1 MGFDDLRKEYTL
13 RELDERYALPD
24 PIAQFQIWF
33 NEAVGSGMIEPNA
46 MTLATVSRDGR
57 PSARVVLMKDFS
69 AEGFVFY
76 TNYESPK
83 GLDLDTTGLAALVFY
98 WPELE
103 RQVRIEGTATR
114 VADDEADAYFAGRP
128 RGAQLGAWAS
138 PQSRVI
144 DGRAELE
151 TRLAEVEQRFGEGPV
166 TRPAWWGGYR
176 IVPTMLE
183 FWQGRPNR
191 LHDRIRYRR
200 KPDGT
205 WLIERLA
212 P

>member
-1 MGFDDLRKEYTL
+1 MSFQELRKEYQL
-13 RELDERYALPD
+13 RGLDEREVRAD
-24 PIAQFQIWF
+24 PIAQFQLWF
-33 NEAVGSGMIEPNA
+33 DEAVGAGLVEPNA

-57 PSARVVLMKDFS
+57 PSARVVLLKSFD

-76 TNYESPK
+76 TNYDSPK
-83 GLDLDTTGLAALVFY
+83 GLDLDTTGVAALVFY

-114 VADDEADAYFAGRP
+114 VADSESDAYFASRP
-128 RGAQLGAWAS
+128 LGARLGAWVS

-144 DGRAELE
+144 GGRAELE
-151 TRLAEVEQRFGEGPV
+151 ARLAEVTERFGEGPV
-166 TRPAWWGGYR
+166 PRPAWWGGYR
-176 IVPTMLE
+176 VTPEWLE

-191 LHDRIRYRR
+191 LHDRLRYRR
-200 KPDGT
+200 APEGA
-205 WLIERLA
+205 WQIERLA